1 MKKPSVLSEVIG
13 KKFAEELVGSLEAL
27 LIRAHNLESTGRK
40 LNFGADDNIT
50 KATVAAVRVL
60 ECCEFLVRDGN
71 PLKITYFKS
80 FSLTEEG
87 KKKAK
92 QLSDAFKKRIE
103 LGKKKT
109 KIRVLLK

>member
-1 MKKPSVLSEVIG
+1 MKKLNALSKVID
-13 KKFAEELVGSLEAL
+13 KKFAEELARSLEEL
-27 LIRAHNLESTGRK
+27 LIRAHNLESIGRK
-40 LNFGADDNIT
+40 LNFGAGDDIT

-60 ECCEFLVRDGN
+60 ECRGFLVRDGN

-87 KKKAK
+87 KKKAE

-109 KIRVLLK
+109 KKRVLLK